1 MARFKHHVMNIMFA
15 GSDRGTVIGRI
26 LNHQY
31 LDDPGEVEEYA
42 KARQTLEL
50 SDSLEELQSTW
61 IAGQRSWNEDFDE
74 QSMKILTAIKDMR
87 KQSLQNASSKEDE

>member
-1 MARFKHHVMNIMFA
+1 MSESTKAVEPIP
-15 GSDRGTVIGRI
+15 SSTSTQTD
-26 LNHQY
+26 
-31 LDDPGEVEEYA
+31 DDPGEVEEYA